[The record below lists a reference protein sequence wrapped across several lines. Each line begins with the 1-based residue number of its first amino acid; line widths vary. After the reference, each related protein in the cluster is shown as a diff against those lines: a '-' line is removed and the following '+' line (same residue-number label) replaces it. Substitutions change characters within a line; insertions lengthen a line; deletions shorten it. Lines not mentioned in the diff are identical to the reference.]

1 MRLSMRF
8 SFAVGGKD
16 GEEGNSLGR
25 WVERR
30 RGGAMLSS
38 KTPSQ
43 ELHIQKSALRKGEG

>member
-30 RGGAMLSS
+30 RGAMQSS
-38 KTPSQ
+38 KTLSQ
-43 ELHIQKSALRKGEG
+43 ELHIQKSALRKDEG